1 VDYLTCLYAL
11 LTNECADGTAR
22 FQMRH
27 TIAMFK
33 ATDMQHHCL
42 ALDDADQRVYL
53 TAFVTLV
60 SAGLS

>member
-1 VDYLTCLYAL
+1 
-11 LTNECADGTAR
+11 
-22 FQMRH
+22 
-27 TIAMFK
+27 MFK